1 MVLSGI
7 EASAASM
14 RWLGP
19 GSDRLDD
26 GPARAADASTMAG
39 LSTVGIVG
47 AGAWG
52 MALAQTAA
60 RGRRRVLLFARD
72 PAVVRS
78 IRADRLNPR
87 HLPEVALESSIEA
100 TADLARLD
108 AADLLL
114 LTVPAQT
121 LRSVARA
128 LPQSSA
134 ALVICAKGLEAATG
148 QRLSQVLAGERPES
162 RIAVLSGPNF
172 AREVAQGLPA
182 ATTLGCADAALG
194 QAVAQALSGPTFRVY
209 WTDDVAGVEIGG
221 AVKNVLAIAAGVV
234 AGRGLGENAR
244 AALITRGLAELARL
258 GEALGARRETLMG
271 LAGLGDLILSASSL
285 TSRNMA
291 FGHAIGQ
298 GADPQM
304 LRARPGPL
312 VEGVFTAAA
321 VTRVAR
327 ERGVDVP
334 ICAAIDAILA
344 GRLGIC
350 EALDTL
356 MRRPLKMERG

>member
-1 MVLSGI
+1 
-7 EASAASM
+7 
-14 RWLGP
+14 
-19 GSDRLDD
+19 
-26 GPARAADASTMAG
+26 MAEFH
-39 LSTVGIVG
+39 TIGIVG

-52 MALAQTAA
+52 TALAQTAA
-60 RGRRRVLLFARD
+60 RAGGQVLLFARD
-72 PAVVRS
+72 PAFAHA
-78 IRADRLNPR
+78 IGADRLNSR
-87 HLPEVALESSIEA
+87 YLPDVALERSIEA
-100 TADLARLD
+100 TSDIDGLEK
-108 AADLLL
+108 ADLLL

-121 LRSVARA
+121 LRSVVRV
-128 LPQSSA
+128 LPRHPA
-134 ALVICAKGLEAATG
+134 PLVICAKGLEAATG
-148 QRLSQVLAGERPES
+148 QRLSQVVAAERPES
-162 RIAVLSGPNF
+162 PIAVLSGPNF
-172 AREVAQGLPA
+172 AREVALGLPA
-182 ATTLGCADAALG
+182 ASTLGCADAALG
-194 QAVAQALSGPTFRVY
+194 QAVAEALSGPSCRVY
-209 WTDDVAGVEIGG
+209 WTDDVIGVEIGG

-244 AALITRGLAELARL
+244 AGLITRGLAELARL

-298 GADPQM
+298 GADPQA

-321 VTRVAR
+321 VARLAR
-327 ERGVDVP
+327 ERRVEVP

-344 GRLGIC
+344 GRLGIA
-350 EALDTL
+350 EALDAL

>member
-1 MVLSGI
+1 M
-7 EASAASM
+7 
-14 RWLGP
+14 
-19 GSDRLDD
+19 
-26 GPARAADASTMAG
+26 ADLHS
-39 LSTVGIVG
+39 VGIVG

-52 MALAQTAA
+52 TALAQAAA
-60 RGRRRVLLFARD
+60 RAGRQPLLFARD

-78 IRADRLNPR
+78 IRTDRLNPR
-87 HLPEVALESSIEA
+87 HLADIALEPTIEA
-100 TADLARLD
+100 TADLRDLS

-114 LTVPAQT
+114 LTLPAQS
-121 LRSVARA
+121 LRSLARS

-134 ALVICAKGLEAATG
+134 PLVICAKGLETATG
-148 QRLSQVLAGERPES
+148 QRLSQVLAGERPQA

-172 AREVAQGLPA
+172 AREVALGLPA

-194 QAVAQALSGPTFRVY
+194 EALAEALSGPSFRVY
-209 WTDDVAGVEIGG
+209 WTDDVTGVEIGG

-244 AALITRGLAELARL
+244 AGLITRGLAELARL
-258 GEALGARRETLMG
+258 GEVLGARRETLMG

-291 FGHAIGQ
+291 FGQALGQ
-298 GADPQM
+298 GADPQA

-321 VTRVAR
+321 VTRLAS
-327 ERGVDVP
+327 ERGVEVP

-344 GRLGIC
+344 GRLGIADAI
-350 EALDTL
+350 EAL

>member
-1 MVLSGI
+1 MDVI
-7 EASAASM
+7 
-14 RWLGP
+14 
-19 GSDRLDD
+19 
-26 GPARAADASTMAG
+26 
-39 LSTVGIVG
+39 GIVG

-52 MALAQTAA
+52 TALAQAAA
-60 RGRRRVLLFARD
+60 RAGRRVLLFARD
-72 PAVVRS
+72 PAVA
-78 IRADRLNPR
+78 RAIQAHRINPR
-87 HLPEVALESSIEA
+87 HLSDVPLEPTIDAVAAL
-100 TADLARLD
+100 ADLA
-108 AADLLL
+108 AAGALLL
-114 LTVPAQT
+114 AVPAQT
-121 LRSVARA
+121 LRSVAQS

-134 ALVICAKGLEAATG
+134 PLVICAKGLETTTG
-148 QRLSQVLAGERPES
+148 QRLSQVLASERPNS
-162 RIAVLSGPNF
+162 PIAVLSGPNF

-194 QAVAQALSGPTFRVY
+194 QAIALALSGGSFRVY
-209 WTDDVAGVEIGG
+209 WNDDVTGIEIGG

-298 GADPQM
+298 GADPNA

-312 VEGVFTAAA
+312 VEGAFTAAA
-321 VTRVAR
+321 VTRLAQ
-327 ERGVDVP
+327 ERNVELP

-344 GRLGIC
+344 GRLGIA
-350 EALDTL
+350 EAIEAL
-356 MRRPLKMERG
+356 MRRPLKMESG

>member
-1 MVLSGI
+1 M
-7 EASAASM
+7 
-14 RWLGP
+14 
-19 GSDRLDD
+19 
-26 GPARAADASTMAG
+26 ADFHTI
-39 LSTVGIVG
+39 GIVG

-52 MALAQTAA
+52 TALAQAAA
-60 RGRRRVLLFARD
+60 RAGRRVLLFARD
-72 PAVVRS
+72 PAVVQS
-78 IRADRLNPR
+78 IRADRINRR
-87 HLPEVALESSIEA
+87 HLADVPLEPAIDA
-100 TADLARLD
+100 AADVADLG

-121 LRSVARA
+121 LRSVVRA
-128 LPQSSA
+128 LPQGRTP
-134 ALVICAKGLEAATG
+134 LVICAKGLETTTG
-148 QRLSQVLAGERPES
+148 QRLSEVATSERPES
-162 RIAVLSGPNF
+162 RLAVLSGPNF

-182 ATTLGCADAALG
+182 ASTLGCADAALG
-194 QAVAQALSGPTFRVY
+194 EAIAEALSGPSFRVY
-209 WTDDVAGVEIGG
+209 WTDDMTGVEIGG

-258 GEALGARRETLMG
+258 GEALGARRETMMG
-271 LAGLGDLILSASSL
+271 LAGLGDLILSAGSL

-298 GADPQM
+298 GADPQA

-321 VTRVAR
+321 VTRLAA
-327 ERGVDVP
+327 ERGAEVP

-344 GRLGIC
+344 GRLGIA
-350 EALDTL
+350 EALEAL